1 MAVEYVNI
9 TDLSEW
15 VGSELGG
22 NEPIQV
28 SATAFTTIGAIADF
42 IQSKYPT
49 PKMLEIPWDIINL
62 ETTSP
67 SNTITKAISK
77 MATDWSDFVSKIRS
91 AQFMFTRNPNTIIDN
106 YVCQIDCVVEQRT
119 NSVSFYYQLNN
130 INYFLNIQRMALNP
144 VMYGCIK
151 TQFKKPVTSWTYLN
165 GQSNIGTI
173 SAGNNIMVISPPSS
187 KITAEIDASTFIY
200 PNNTVARI
208 CVPGPTTKVNLT
220 LDNGIPVLYSDMAW
234 EPSDLGGGTQDRILY
249 TLTAMSTNNN
259 PSPSGAEIWMFADA
273 QIFKIRG

>member
-67 SNTITKAISK
+67 SNTISNAISK
-77 MATDWSDFVSKIRS
+77 MATDWSDFMSKIRS
-91 AQFMFTRNPNTIIDN
+91 AQFMFARNPNNIIDN
-106 YVCQIDCVVEQRT
+106 YVCQIDCVVGQMT
-119 NSVSFYYQLNN
+119 NAVSFYYQMNN
-130 INYFLNIQRMALNP
+130 INYFLNIKRISSNP
-144 VMYGCIK
+144 VTYACLK
-151 TQFKKPVTSWTYLN
+151 TQFKKPITSWKYLN
-165 GQSNIGTI
+165 GQSNLGTI
-173 SAGNNIMVISPPSS
+173 SAGDNIMVISPNSAT
-187 KITAEIDASTFIY
+187 ITAEIDASTFIY

-208 CVPGPTTKVNLT
+208 CVPAPTTKVNLT
-220 LDNGIPVLYSDMAW
+220 LDNEIPVLYSDMAW
-234 EPSDLGGGTQDRILY
+234 EPSDFGGGTQDRILY
-249 TLTAMSTNNN
+249 TLTAMSTSNN
-259 PSPSGAEIWMFADA
+259 PSVSGTQIWMFADA